1 MSPEVIQLA
10 RLRGTRTAGRNQIGA
25 ISLLAAVLGGVAY
38 ADDPRQQR
46 ADRRLYNPTN
56 AKPPFALSIV
66 DNPADCAAPAV
77 LLPFNKTRTD
87 RTDRIDQEDRWR
99 GPTGGIAPE
108 AGSTSTRRVI
118 VRPGGAALINSL
130 QQTLRARGDTAYK
143 IYRPLSAHNASK
155 RRRGA
160 VSYACTVRVIVDG
173 KPEEGGFRQTV
184 PPGAYAT
191 VAGLLKCD
199 GMPAGLH
206 RAALRVS
213 VSGGQASVQTSTLV
227 AQNAEALAA
236 P

>member
-1 MSPEVIQLA
+1 MA
-10 RLRGTRTAGRNQIGA
+10 RLRGTRTAGRVLIGA
-25 ISLLAAVLGGVAY
+25 ISLLAVLGGVAY
-38 ADDPRQQR
+38 ATIPDSNGQIEGC
-46 ADRRLYNPTN
+46 YNPTN
-56 AKPPFALSIV
+56 AKPPYALSIV

-77 LLPFNKTRTD
+77 LLPFNKTGPTGP
-87 RTDRIDQEDRWR
+87 TGSTGPV

-130 QQTLRARGDTAYK
+130 QQTLRARGDTAYNFT
-143 IYRPLSAHNASK
+143 LSAHNASK
-155 RRRGA
+155 RGA
-160 VSYACTVRVIVDG
+160 VTLTVRVIVDG
-173 KPEEGGFRQTV
+173 KPEEGSFRQTV